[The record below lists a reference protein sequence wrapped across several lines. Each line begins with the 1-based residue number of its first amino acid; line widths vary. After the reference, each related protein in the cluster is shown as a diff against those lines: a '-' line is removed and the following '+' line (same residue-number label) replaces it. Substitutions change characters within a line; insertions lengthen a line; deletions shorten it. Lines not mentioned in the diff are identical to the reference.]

1 MNVTGLRF
9 EAVNVVTKE
18 GDVQRSQVSRLAV
31 LELACNSYDFD
42 RENLDEVFA
51 ELANAKV
58 NIKPKLKDEINALDN
73 LTKPMIGQS

>member
-1 MNVTGLRF
+1 M
-9 EAVNVVTKE
+9 TKE

-31 LELACNSYDFD
+31 LELAYDSYDFD
-42 RENLDEVFA
+42 RENLDKVFA
-51 ELANAKV
+51 ELANEKV